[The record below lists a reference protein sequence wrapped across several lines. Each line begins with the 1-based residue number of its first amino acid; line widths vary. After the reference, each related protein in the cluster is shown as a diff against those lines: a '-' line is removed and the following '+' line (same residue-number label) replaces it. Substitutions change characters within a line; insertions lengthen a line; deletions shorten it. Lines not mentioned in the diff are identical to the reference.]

1 MRVFEHLKSKRYPAT
16 DPTKIKDIAGCSDQ
30 AAIEWAL
37 RSGVAGADANGKFRS
52 VDPVSEAQFLIMLL
66 RSYKVDD
73 ESYASNK
80 KKKKKKHWAKGAYK
94 VAAARNL
101 LLFSTRPG
109 KSDPR
114 DKSINR
120 YRAAGLIASMDGD
133 FPYAVNYVL
142 SHD

>member
-1 MRVFEHLKSKRYPAT
+1 M
-16 DPTKIKDIAGCSDQ
+16 
-30 AAIEWAL
+30 
-37 RSGVAGADANGKFRS
+37 
-52 VDPVSEAQFLIMLL
+52 SEAQFLIMLL